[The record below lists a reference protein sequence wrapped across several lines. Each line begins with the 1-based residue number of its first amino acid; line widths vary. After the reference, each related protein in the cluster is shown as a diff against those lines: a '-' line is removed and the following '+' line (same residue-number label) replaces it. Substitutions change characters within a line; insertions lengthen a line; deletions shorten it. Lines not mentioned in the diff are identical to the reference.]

1 MKSYSQ
7 ISNRYMKEN
16 KKRTALTILG
26 ITLATVLIF
35 AVGTFLLSFRDS
47 YISSIRA
54 DGDYEFQVRNIS
66 KEQVDKVINNAEIKD
81 SSISNQGEIY
91 SLKDS
96 VRTVNLSQGNKDY
109 FEKIKTQEILEGREP
124 EKAGEVIIDGSEK
137 ALLKANI
144 GDEYTLIG
152 SNGEVKEQI
161 VGVYKSAS
169 YSSDGPINFTTY
181 LENSANNVE
190 DSYTVFINL
199 NSEKDKQ
206 KIMDKVI
213 SNADIQVKD
222 DTKTE
227 NTELL
232 YLTGNGSGSG
242 ITGAL
247 KNMAIF
253 VVVIIMVC
261 TITVIYNSFN
271 ISVMERIKYFGILK
285 AIGATPKQI
294 KKIIFKEGILMGL
307 IALPTGCLVGFLAL
321 KYGMKIFIGDDLLIM
336 LKDFKVK
343 FYPSIILVT
352 AILVSVTIWLS
363 ILGPAKRAKK
373 VSAVEAMRNKNE
385 IKIGKIKRR
394 RGKFVEKIF
403 GIEGSLAYK
412 NTRRTPF
419 RFIVT
424 VIALTVSLILF
435 NVFYGFLDYAKQSVT
450 QMYMNIVFDSN
461 LTKTNEGEEF
471 TRDEIKEVNKNITA
485 KESYECYLGYSDL
498 AIPIDRVN
506 GEYEKKA
513 NRPVGS
519 DIIDDTGYRKMPRTY
534 TYIEGEKELKLAEQY
549 LVEGKIDMKDL
560 KSGGVIIID
569 STKTTKEDGS
579 KEIIRAT
586 NYKVGDKIKIP
597 KLDNYSSKNN
607 ETNDANL
614 RAAIN
619 NNNFI
624 EVPVVAIVEK
634 DPFVGEYVSGGIELL
649 FHEEGTT
656 KLFGEV
662 NSNSLLFDFGDD
674 ENSRVDAIKYIDG
687 LKDAKGYSYTDI
699 GDQVK
704 QIEQIY
710 GQVEF
715 FVYCFIGIITVISV
729 VNIFNTISTNLLLR
743 RKEFSTLRAIGMTEK
758 QLRKSVM
765 LEGTLYGVFA
775 AIFGGIGSAALLLL
789 LIKIGGGLADVEYNF
804 AYIPFGLSI
813 VAAIAVTYVSTMI
826 PLRKLRDLSIVEG
839 ISDDE

>member
-7 ISNRYMKEN
+7 ITNRYMKEN
-16 KKRTALTILG
+16 KKRTALTIVG

-47 YISSIRA
+47 YIASERSNA
-54 DGDYEFQVRNIS
+54 DYEFQVRNIN

-81 SSISNQGEIY
+81 SSIFNAGEVY
-91 SLKDS
+91 SLKGSD
-96 VRTVNLSQGNKDY
+96 RTLNLSQGNKDY
-109 FEKIKTQEILEGREP
+109 FNKIKTKEILEGREP
-124 EKAGEVIIDGSEK
+124 EKSGEVIIDNSEK
-137 ALLKANI
+137 ALLKVNL
-144 GDEYTLIG
+144 GDEFTLIG
-152 SNGEVKEQI
+152 SKGEIKTQI
-161 VGVYKSAS
+161 VGVYKAAS
-169 YSSDGPINFTTY
+169 YSSEGPITFTTY
-181 LENSANNVE
+181 LDNQAIDVGDN
-190 DSYTVFINL
+190 YTVYINL

-206 KIMDKVI
+206 QIIDKVI
-213 SNADIQVKD
+213 SNANIQVKD
-222 DTKTE
+222 GTKIE
-227 NTELL
+227 NSELL

-253 VVVIIMVC
+253 VVAIIMIC

-285 AIGATPKQI
+285 AIGAAPKQI

-307 IALPTGCLVGFLAL
+307 IALPVGSLIGFLSL
-321 KYGMKIFIGDDLLIM
+321 KYGIKIFIGDDLLIM
-336 LKDFKVK
+336 LKDFKVN

-363 ILGPAKRAKK
+363 ILGPARKAQK
-373 VSAVEAMRNKNE
+373 VSAVDAMRNKNE

-394 RGKFVEKIF
+394 RGKLVEKIF

-419 RFIVT
+419 RFFVT

-435 NVFYGFLDYAKQSVT
+435 NVFYGFLDYTKQAVS
-450 QMYMNIVFDSN
+450 QMYMNIVFDSQ
-461 LTKTNEGEEF
+461 LEKAHQGEEF
-471 TRDEIKEVNKNITA
+471 TKDEINEINKNISA
-485 KESYECYLGYSDL
+485 EEKYECYFDYSNL
-498 AIPIDRVN
+498 AFPKDRVN
-506 GEYEKKA
+506 EEYEGKA

-519 DIIDDTGYRKMPRTY
+519 NIIDDTGYRQVDSIS
-534 TYIEGEKELKLAEQY
+534 TYIGDEKELNLAEQY
-549 LVEGKIDMKDL
+549 LVEGKIDMKEL
-560 KSGGVIIID
+560 KKGGVILID
-569 STKTTKEDGS
+569 STKITNEDGS

-597 KLDNYSSKNN
+597 KLDNYSSKTN
-607 ETNDANL
+607 EANDTNL

-634 DPFVGEYVSGGIELL
+634 DPFIGEYVNGGIEIMFHKDGSKEFFGNVNLNTLL
-649 FHEEGTT
+649 F
-656 KLFGEV
+656 
-662 NSNSLLFDFGDD
+662 NFGDD
-674 ENSRVDAIKYIDG
+674 ENNKIEAIKYIDG
-687 LKDAKGYSYTDI
+687 VKDAKGYSYTDI
-699 GDQVK
+699 GDQVN
-704 QIEQIY
+704 QIEQMY
-710 GQVEF
+710 GQIEF
-715 FVYCFIGIITVISV
+715 FVYCFIGIVTIISV

-789 LIKIGGGLADVEYNF
+789 LIKISGGLADVEYKF
-804 AYIPFGLSI
+804 AAIPFSISI
-813 VAAIAVTYVSTMI
+813 VAAIAVTYISTMI
-826 PLRKLRDLSIVEG
+826 PLRKLRNLSIVEG
-839 ISDDE
+839 ISDEE

>member
-7 ISNRYMKEN
+7 ITNRYMKEN
-16 KKRTALTILG
+16 KKRTALTIVG

-54 DGDYEFQVRNIS
+54 EEDYEFQIRDIN
-66 KEQVDKVINNAEIKD
+66 KDQVDKVINNAEIKD
-81 SSISNQGEIY
+81 SSIFNQGEVY

-96 VRTVNLSQGNKDY
+96 AKTVNLSSGNKDY
-109 FEKIKTQEILEGREP
+109 FEKIKTKEILEGREP
-124 EKAGEVIIDGSEK
+124 EKTGEVIIDGSEK
-137 ALLKANI
+137 VLLKANL

-152 SNGEVKEQI
+152 PKGEIKAKI
-161 VGVYKSAS
+161 VGVYKAARYAS
-169 YSSDGPINFTTY
+169 EGPIAFTTY
-181 LENSANNVE
+181 LENSAINEESN
-190 DSYTVFINL
+190 YTVYVNL

-206 KIMDKVI
+206 EIMNKVI
-213 SNADIQVKD
+213 SNANIEIKD
-222 DTKTE
+222 GNRIE

-232 YLTGNGSGSG
+232 YLTGNGSGSS

-253 VVVIIMVC
+253 VVAIIMVC

-307 IALPTGCLVGFLAL
+307 IALPIGCLVGFIGL
-321 KYGMKIFIGDDLLIM
+321 KYGMKIFIGDDLLIF
-336 LKDFKVK
+336 LKNFDVK
-343 FYPSIILVT
+343 FYPSIILAT
-352 AILVSVTIWLS
+352 AGLVSVTIWLS
-363 ILGPAKRAKK
+363 ILGPARKAQK

-394 RGKFVEKIF
+394 RGKLVEKIF

-419 RFIVT
+419 RFFVT

-435 NVFYGFLDYAKQSVT
+435 NVFYGFLDYTKQIVS
-450 QMYMNIVFDSN
+450 QMYMNIVFDSS
-461 LTKTNEGEEF
+461 LTKANEGEEF
-471 TRDEIKEVNKNITA
+471 TQDEINEVNKNISA
-485 KESYECYLGYSDL
+485 KEKYECYLGYSNL

-506 GEYEKKA
+506 GEYEGKT
-513 NRPVGS
+513 NRPLGS
-519 DIIDDTGYRKMPRTY
+519 DIIDDTGYREITRASI
-534 TYIEGEKELKLAEQY
+534 YIEGEKELKLAEQY
-549 LVEGKIDMKDL
+549 LIDGKIDMEAL
-560 KSGGVIIID
+560 KNGGVVLID
-569 STKTTKEDGS
+569 STKTTNEDGS

-586 NYKVGDKIKIP
+586 DYKVGDKIKIP
-597 KLDNYSSKNN
+597 KLDNYSSKNEAAN
-607 ETNDANL
+607 DTNI
-614 RAAIN
+614 REAIKA
-619 NNNFI
+619 NNFI

-634 DPFVGEYVSGGIELL
+634 DPFVGSYVSGGVELL
-649 FHEEGTT
+649 FHKEGST

-662 NSNSLLFDFGDD
+662 NPNSLLFDFEKD
-674 ENSRVDAIKYIDG
+674 ENSRVEVIKYVDG
-687 LKDAKGYSYTDI
+687 IKDAKGYAYEDI
-699 GDQVK
+699 GDEVNQMEQTLG
-704 QIEQIY
+704 QI
-710 GQVEF
+710 EF
-715 FVYCFIGIITVISV
+715 FVYCFIGIITVISI

-743 RKEFSTLRAIGMTEK
+743 RKEFSTLRAIGMTEN

-775 AIFGGIGSAALLLL
+775 AIFGGIGSTALLLL
-789 LIKIGGGLADVEYNF
+789 LIKISGGLADVEYHF
-804 AYIPFGLSI
+804 AYIPFILSI
-813 VAAIAVTYVSTMI
+813 AAAITVTYISTMI

-839 ISDDE
+839 INDDE

>member
-1 MKSYSQ
+1 K
-7 ISNRYMKEN
+7 
-16 KKRTALTILG
+16 
-26 ITLATVLIF
+26 
-35 AVGTFLLSFRDS
+35 
-47 YISSIRA
+47 
-54 DGDYEFQVRNIS
+54 
-66 KEQVDKVINNAEIKD
+66 
-81 SSISNQGEIY
+81 
-91 SLKDS
+91 
-96 VRTVNLSQGNKDY
+96 
-109 FEKIKTQEILEGREP
+109 
-124 EKAGEVIIDGSEK
+124 SEK
-137 ALLKANI
+137 N
-144 GDEYTLIG
+144 
-152 SNGEVKEQI
+152 
-161 VGVYKSAS
+161 
-169 YSSDGPINFTTY
+169 
-181 LENSANNVE
+181 
-190 DSYTVFINL
+190 
-199 NSEKDKQ
+199 KQ
-206 KIMDKVI
+206 EIMDKVI
-213 SNADIQVKD
+213 SNANIQVKE
-222 DTKTE
+222 DTKIQ

-253 VVVIIMVC
+253 VIVIIMVC

-307 IALPTGCLVGFLAL
+307 IALPAGSLIGFLAL

-336 LKDFKVK
+336 LKDFKVN

-363 ILGPAKRAKK
+363 ILGPARKAQK

-394 RGKFVEKIF
+394 KGKLVEKIF

-435 NVFYGFLDYAKQSVT
+435 NVFYGFLDYAKQAVS
-450 QMYMNIVFDSN
+450 QMYMNIVFDSQ
-461 LTKTNEGEEF
+461 LTKANTGEEF
-471 TRDEIKEVNKNITA
+471 TRDEINQVYKNVPA
-485 KESYECYLGYSDL
+485 KESYEIYFDNFKL
-498 AIPIDRVN
+498 ALPKDKVN
-506 GEYEKKA
+506 EEYEGKTKM
-513 NRPVGS
+513 PVGS
-519 DIIDDTGYRKMPRTY
+519 KNIDDTGYREMPSTS

-549 LVEGKIDMKDL
+549 LLEGKIDMEAL
-560 KSGGVIIID
+560 KNDGVILID
-569 STKTTKEDGS
+569 STKITNEDGS

-597 KLDNYSSKNN
+597 KLKNYKSSS
-607 ETNDANL
+607 EDASDANI
-614 RAAIN
+614 RTAIN
-619 NNNFI
+619 NNDFI

-634 DPFVGEYVSGGIELL
+634 DPLVGEYATGGIELL
-649 FHEEGTT
+649 MHKDSST
-656 KLFGEV
+656 KLFGKV
-662 NSNSLLFDFGDD
+662 NPNTLLFNFEDD
-674 ENSRVDAIKYIDG
+674 ENSRVEAIKYIDG
-687 LKDAKGYSYTDI
+687 VKDVKGYSYTDI

-704 QIEQIY
+704 QMEQVY

-715 FVYCFIGIITVISV
+715 FVYCFIGIVTVISV

-775 AIFGGIGSAALLLL
+775 AIFGGIGSTALLLL
-789 LIKIGGGLADVEYNF
+789 LIKISGGLADVEYKF
-804 AYIPFGLSI
+804 AFIPFILSI
-813 VAAIAVTYVSTMI
+813 VAAISVTYISTMI
-826 PLRKLRDLSIVEG
+826 PLRKLRSISIVEG